1 MKYDTP
7 KQNLRKLRFKRFK
20 TCLKYIGLSFMGAVA
35 IGILYTCLTSGNDTK
50 KMNICL
56 KKHDLDY
63 CNKEV
68 R

>member
-1 MKYDTP
+1 MEYDTP
-7 KQNLRKLRFKRFK
+7 KQYLRKLRFERFK
-20 TCLKYIGLSFMGAVA
+20 TWLKYISLSFMGAVA

-56 KKHDLDY
+56 KQHDLDY
-63 CNKEV
+63 CNRNV